1 MPRRGGSP
9 WKGLWTVVG
18 KEMADHFSSV
28 RIRIL
33 AGLVVLSAAG
43 AVYAAIGN
51 LRDTVGEDPFL
62 LLHIF
67 TTARQPLISFMAFL
81 GFLVP
86 LVAIALGFDAVNSEY
101 GNRTMSRI
109 LSQPIYR
116 DALLVGKFLAGLFTM
131 AIVLLALWLLI
142 IGLALFFLG
151 IPPSGEEVIR
161 AFAFLLATL
170 VYGGVWLAL
179 SMMFSTVFRQPAT
192 AALTALAV
200 WLLFAVFWP
209 MLTSVLA
216 EAFRPENGDMITAAL
231 TQVKMQL
238 TLARLSPNTL
248 YSEVALG
255 LLNPATKAFGPLFLA
270 QMQGVL
276 LGSPLPVTQSLLLVW
291 PPVTGLVSAVIL
303 LFALTYVL
311 FQRQEI
317 RA

>member
-1 MPRRGGSP
+1 MPRKGSP
-9 WKGLWTVVG
+9 WTGMWTVVG
-18 KEMADHFSSV
+18 KEMADHFSSA

-33 AGLVVLSAAG
+33 EVLIVVTAAG

-51 LRDTVGEDPFL
+51 LRDTVGQDPFL
-62 LLHIF
+62 LLRIF
-67 TTARQPLISFMAFL
+67 TTAKEPLISFMAFL

-86 LVAIALGFDAVNSEY
+86 IVAIALGFDAVNSEHS
-101 GNRTMSRI
+101 NRTMSRV

-116 DALLVGKFLAGLFTM
+116 DALLLGKFLAGLFTL
-131 AIVLLALWLLI
+131 ALVLLALWLLI

-161 AFAFLLATL
+161 AFAFLAATI

-179 SMMFSTVFRQPAT
+179 AMMFSTIFRQPAT
-192 AALTALAV
+192 AALTALAA

-209 MLTSVLA
+209 MLTSVAAGALS
-216 EAFRPENGDMITAAL
+216 PETADAVGSAVD
-231 TQVKMQL
+231 QVRMQL
-238 TLARLSPNTL
+238 AFSRLSPNTL
-248 YSEVALG
+248 YGEVAMA
-255 LLNPATKAFGPLFLA
+255 LLNPATKAFGPVFFSQL
-270 QMQGVL
+270 QGAI
-276 LGSPLPVTQSLLLVW
+276 LGAPLPVGQSLLLVW
-291 PPVTGLVSAVIL
+291 PMVTGLVSTVIL